1 MKILSS
7 TYQLYA
13 CGKIYI
19 RALIMNGNFNFSRQ
33 PFIFGLIKINL
44 IEKNM

>member
-1 MKILSS
+1 MKILPRHINS
-7 TYQLYA
+7 A
-13 CGKIYI
+13 CSKIYI